1 MANVPFNDV
10 SMEKMRVEKFGELKD
25 EDCEWVNF
33 VFSKISFSKF
43 FLEALTFRGC
53 NGIYSRVCM
62 EYEKSSI

>member
-1 MANVPFNDV
+1 MKIV
-10 SMEKMRVEKFGELKD
+10 D
-25 EDCEWVNF
+25 ESILF
-33 VFSKISFSKF
+33 FSKISFSKF